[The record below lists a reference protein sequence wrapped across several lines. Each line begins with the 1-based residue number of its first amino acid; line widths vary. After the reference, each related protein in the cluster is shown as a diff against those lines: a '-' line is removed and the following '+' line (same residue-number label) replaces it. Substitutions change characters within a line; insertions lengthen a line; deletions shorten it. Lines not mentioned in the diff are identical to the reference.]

1 MPIIVK
7 RSDNEIIESS
17 SSLPF
22 DMKGKYEI
30 SYPSAFD
37 PLDALGNS
45 YVFPRDNN
53 NVIKKIIEPKFTR
66 SFPSY
71 SGVIYNPLLELSDLD
86 VDVNATLP
94 DSNPLGV
101 RFKSGEGGNLTALI
115 GNNDSLGYDRNGLII
130 TNTINIGALTS
141 NLGSQTYMVYWK
153 GVKKQYTQDTT
164 PIPNVHTRNEPANLF
179 YTEVG
184 SDLLKVYISSDNG
197 STYSEVDN
205 LVPFSFGQRE
215 TSIRLA
221 FRNLSEDDVFLL
233 SYAILY

>member
-1 MPIIVK
+1 MSIIVK
-7 RSDNEIIESS
+7 RSNNEIIESS
-17 SSLPF
+17 PSLPF

-37 PLDALGNS
+37 PLDALGNA
-45 YVFPRDNN
+45 YLFPRDNN
-53 NVIKKIIEPKFTR
+53 NVIKKTIEPKFTR

-71 SGVIYNPLLELSDLD
+71 NGVIYNPLLELSDLD
-86 VDVNATLP
+86 VDVNAIFP
-94 DSNPLGV
+94 DFNPIGV
-101 RFKSGEGGNLTALI
+101 RFKSGDGGNLTALI
-115 GNNDSLGYDRNGLII
+115 GNNDSLGYDRSGLII
-130 TNTINIGALTS
+130 TNPINIGALTS
-141 NLGSQTYMVYWK
+141 NLGSQTYMIYWK

-164 PIPNVHTRNEPANLF
+164 PIPDVHTKNEPASLF

-184 SDLLKVYISSDNG
+184 SDLLKVYISVDNG
-197 STYSEVDN
+197 SHYTEVDN

-233 SYAILY
+233 SYAIMY